1 MSPGEVF
8 VPPGRPLKQ
17 VDTLH
22 GKWAT
27 RKRLVKPSSI
37 GIHPIEDQLKRSF
50 EKCEGQN
57 SLTFVCEPQ
66 NISSNEKKQLDRTF
80 QLLTDFL
87 HRRKREQPTQNPW
100 SVALRAFSFPHPP
113 PLRNFKAIHAMA
125 AEQVIQEMPYKT
137 GFQCH

>member
-1 MSPGEVF
+1 MDASEFLSEDFAISRKQCHQVKF
-8 VPPGRPLKQ
+8 SYRLAAPLKQ

-37 GIHPIEDQLKRSF
+37 GIHPIEDQLKRGF

-66 NISSNEKKQLDRTF
+66 SLTCLQEKQRIIKNNKIALEVTGNPN
-80 QLLTDFL
+80 LKVIGGG
-87 HRRKREQPTQNPW
+87 RKRSLIG
-100 SVALRAFSFPHPP
+100 SVTS
-113 PLRNFKAIHAMA
+113 
-125 AEQVIQEMPYKT
+125 
-137 GFQCH
+137 